1 MPCGR
6 PSWPRSSPH
15 ATGAASSQVAEIS
28 PGETAMTC
36 SLAVSWDDRLTSY
49 DFGPGHPLAPVRVE
63 LTMALAREFGL
74 LDAPGVAMITPE
86 SAPRELL
93 ELVHDEVY
101 LEAVRRA
108 GDLAARGEPLDPR
121 SVFFG
126 LGTADDP
133 VFPHMHEAR

>member
-74 LDAPGVAMITPE
+74 LDGPGGSLMTPE
-86 SAPRELL
+86 AASPDLL
-93 ELVHDEVY
+93 ELIHDPVY
-101 LEAVRRA
+101 LDAVRRA
-108 GDLAARGEPLDPR
+108 GDLAARGAPL
-121 SVFFG
+121 
-126 LGTADDP
+126 
-133 VFPHMHEAR
+133 